1 MNVVNHLTRC
11 SSDVS
16 IRRGPCRCRSASR
29 SVAGAVIM
37 LAATVFA
44 FITAVTSTVMEN
56 NTFKRLVAM
65 SEMIVLAEVLSS
77 YRTIL

>member
-1 MNVVNHLTRC
+1 
-11 SSDVS
+11 
-16 IRRGPCRCRSASR
+16 
-29 SVAGAVIM
+29 M

-56 NTFKRLVAM
+56 NTFKELVAM

-77 YRTIL
+77 YRTIRLSGMRVGQLRVIVGVVDRKKF